1 VATAVAIEAVIV
13 VAVAVARGRPRT
25 PGRFVV
31 PVESSGAV
39 HGAGVQRSRLD
50 NGLTVVS
57 EHMPGV
63 RSVAIGAWVRIASV
77 HEPRHLMGVSHLL
90 EHMVF
95 KGTRRRSAKDIA
107 MSLENLGGSLD
118 AYTSREHTA
127 YQARVLDEH
136 LIEAA
141 DVIGDLIFSPALRE
155 SDLTLE
161 RKVVLEEIAMVDDTP
176 DDLVFELHNELLWG
190 DHPYGYS
197 ILGTRETVATLGVPD
212 LRALHSRGYQPQHI
226 VVAAA
231 GNVEHERL
239 VDALRA
245 TGWDA
250 VSRGAD
256 DAARAPVP
264 SPVAPVVR
272 HVEREGAQTQI
283 VFGSPTVP
291 YGDPRRYA
299 VTLASV
305 LLGGGMSSR
314 LFQRVREEM
323 GLAYSVSSF
332 HSYHTDSGTHGVYLA
347 TSPDSAS
354 LAVDAVREELRQVA
368 RDGFTSEEVAAGK
381 GQLKGQ
387 ITLSLESSSSRM
399 YRAAATELYGE
410 PYRPIDD
417 VLSQIEAIRGE
428 EVAEMAA
435 AFFAPDLQTVLSLGP
450 GPGPA

>member
-1 VATAVAIEAVIV
+1 MTE
-13 VAVAVARGRPRT
+13 P
-25 PGRFVV
+25 
-31 PVESSGAV
+31 
-39 HGAGVQRSRLD
+39 AGVQRTVLG

-57 EHMPGV
+57 EFMPGV
-63 RSVAIGAWVRIASV
+63 RSVSIGAWVRIASV
-77 HEPRHLMGVSHLL
+77 HEPRPLMGVSHLL

-127 YQARVLDEH
+127 FQARVLDEH
-136 LIEAA
+136 LVQAA
-141 DVIGDLIFSPALRE
+141 DVLGDLIFAPTLRD
-155 SDLTLE
+155 SDLQLE

-176 DDLVFELHNELLWG
+176 DDLVFELHNEMQWG

-197 ILGTRETVATLGVPD
+197 ILGTRDTVASLGVDD
-212 LRALHSRGYQPQHI
+212 LRALHARGYQPRHI

-239 VDALRA
+239 LEALRQ
-245 TGWDA
+245 TGWED
-250 VSRGAD
+250 VPRGAD
-256 DAARAPVP
+256 EAAVP
-264 SPVAPVVR
+264 PPPVAAPAGVR
-272 HVEREGAQTQI
+272 HVERDGAQTQI
-283 VFGSPTVP
+283 VFGVPTVR

-299 VTLASV
+299 VTLAST

-347 TSPDSAS
+347 TSPESAR
-354 LAVDAVREELRQVA
+354 LATEAVREEMRGVA
-368 RDGFTSEEVAAGK
+368 EQGFTAEEVAAGR

-417 VLSQIEAIRGE
+417 VLSQIDAIRDE
-428 EVAEMAA
+428 EVAAMAA
-435 AFFAPDLQTVLSLGP
+435 AYFAPDLQTVLSLGP
-450 GPGPA
+450 GPGAA

>member
-1 VATAVAIEAVIV
+1 MQEAV
-13 VAVAVARGRPRT
+13 
-25 PGRFVV
+25 
-31 PVESSGAV
+31 
-39 HGAGVQRSRLD
+39 AGVQRTVLG

-57 EHMPGV
+57 EFMPGV
-63 RSVAIGAWVRIASV
+63 RSVSIGAWVRIASV
-77 HEPRHLMGVSHLL
+77 HEPRPLMGVSHLL

-136 LIEAA
+136 LLQAA
-141 DVIGDLIFSPALRE
+141 DVIGDLIFAPTLRE
-155 SDLTLE
+155 ADLQLE

-197 ILGTRETVATLGVPD
+197 ILGTRETVSSLGVAE
-212 LRALHSRGYQPQHI
+212 LRALHARGYQPRHI

-231 GNVEHERL
+231 GNVEHGRL
-239 VDALRA
+239 LEALRD
-245 TGWDA
+245 TGWEDVPHGDDEPA
-250 VSRGAD
+250 VQPPACRPPG
-256 DAARAPVP
+256 
-264 SPVAPVVR
+264 VR
-272 HVEREGAQTQI
+272 HVERESAQTQI
-283 VFGSPTVP
+283 VLGIPTVR
-291 YGDPRRYA
+291 YGDSRRYA
-299 VTLASV
+299 VSLAST

-347 TSPDSAS
+347 TAPENAP
-354 LAVDAVREELRQVA
+354 LAIDAVRTEMRAVA
-368 RDGFTSEEVAAGK
+368 EQGFTPEEVAAGR
-381 GQLKGQ
+381 GQMKGQ

-417 VLSQIEAIRGE
+417 VLAQIDAIRDE
-428 EVAEMAA
+428 EVAAMAA

-450 GPGPA
+450 GPGAA